1 MSEQRKAISRQEL
14 YEKVWATPIVRLA
27 QELGYSYPELIAII
41 AAQDSLALVH
51 VLRGPDEIF
60 PRIRAAAR
68 TRHDV
73 VADQNARWSRR
84 FPSAALFPTALSKER
99 CPVTTASFS
108 VIILSTIFT

>member
-73 VADQNARWSRR
+73 VADKTHVGHGGLHRLPFFRPHYPKGDVR
-84 FPSAALFPTALSKER
+84 
-99 CPVTTASFS
+99 
-108 VIILSTIFT
+108 